1 MRDLLFFYLEELGSE
16 VLVHV
21 HEVRDVLHPVLLELG
36 AQVQVEVGEL
46 QQGLLVDPDGLDYH
60 LAQLDGQ
67 DRGFQPAIAA
77 HYVHHG

>member
-1 MRDLLFFYLEELGSE
+1 
-16 VLVHV
+16 
-21 HEVRDVLHPVLLELG
+21 
-36 AQVQVEVGEL
+36 VGEL